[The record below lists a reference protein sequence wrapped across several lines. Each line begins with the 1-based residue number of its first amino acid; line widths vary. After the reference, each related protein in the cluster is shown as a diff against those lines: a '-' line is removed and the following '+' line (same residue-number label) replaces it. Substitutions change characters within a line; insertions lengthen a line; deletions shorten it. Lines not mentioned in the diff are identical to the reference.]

1 MQRLPD
7 RVGRHA
13 GIFAIMAAVVG
24 NLAFLV
30 GSLWGDDIGLSYFRD
45 AAPKWNDF
53 EDWNDY
59 NTAYEAWRA
68 GFFHISEHVFSAV
81 WAILLIAG
89 AWFAA
94 ADHRRGL
101 FNTAVTFLG
110 IHAYTQMFETF
121 SDEPMVYA
129 LGGLAA
135 IPLAWGLWR
144 LNARMFGQ
152 DLPAK

>member
-1 MQRLPD
+1 MLDTGTAYFHAAYVFYSPEPTLTILQMAAAVGVCVWAMQRLPD

-53 EDWNDY
+53 EDWSDY

-89 AWFAA
+89 ACIVDRCGQFSPGFA
-94 ADHRRGL
+94 HG
-101 FNTAVTFLG
+101 
-110 IHAYTQMFETF
+110 
-121 SDEPMVYA
+121 
-129 LGGLAA
+129 
-135 IPLAWGLWR
+135 
-144 LNARMFGQ
+144 
-152 DLPAK
+152 